1 MASLFQLPEELLLSP
16 LFERFPCRERQIR
29 SLATLL
35 HPAAAPCRNLI
46 VYGTEATGKSAIVE
60 SLLQN
65 LSKPLDEEP
74 GAEPK
79 TSLSFAIVNSIQCIT
94 GRHLF
99 ERTIAAVVDAIQWKA
114 PPKKCET
121 LAQLMV
127 ELCKMLKYTQRPDG
141 WRLVFV
147 FDAIDRQRDAPATLL
162 PALARLSEVIPCLT
176 CVFIVTAPPPSSL
189 RISFVPHIQFPN
201 YTKQEFIKIISA
213 SPPPPTPT
221 TTQDDT
227 SFLWTRFV
235 GAVCDA
241 LTTSASRTLPSCRHS
256 CDALWPRFTAPIL
269 ARTHGPREFSKLLIA
284 SRVHFQD
291 ESLLNPSIVSIKLGN
306 SSSTVSV
313 TTTTTK
319 TNGHTPVG
327 TPSKHATASAQ
338 SAAALMSTATADLTT
353 LLPTT
358 TRLLLLAA
366 YLASHNAPRHDLT
379 LFSTYHHG
387 RRKRR
392 GGGFVAPKRGRPSK
406 YKKISRKLLG
416 AHAFVLE
423 RMLAIFAAVRSEWA
437 EADVRGGFGTVGGGS
452 VVDGDVGMAISTL
465 ASLRLLMK
473 VGTGGDPMDRGG
485 KWRINVGWDIIR
497 GVGRSVGIEV
507 EEWLID

>member
-16 LFERFPCRERQIR
+16 LYDRFPCREHQIR

-35 HPAAAPCRNLI
+35 HPAAAPCRNLV
-46 VYGTEATGKSAIVE
+46 VYGTEATGKSSVVE
-60 SLLQN
+60 SLLQT
-65 LSKPLDEEP
+65 LSKPSDEQ
-74 GAEPK
+74 PK
-79 TSLSFAIVNSIQCIT
+79 TETFLNFAVVNSIQCIT

-99 ERTIAAVVDAIQWKA
+99 ERTVAAVVDAIKWDA
-114 PPKKCET
+114 PPRKCET

-127 ELCKMLKYTQRPDG
+127 ELCKMLKYTQRPQG
-141 WRLVFV
+141 WRLVLV
-147 FDAIDRQRDAPATLL
+147 FDAIDRQRDAPPTLL
-162 PALARLSEVIPCLT
+162 QALARLPEVIPCLT
-176 CVFIVTAPPPSSL
+176 CVFIVTAPPPAFL
-189 RISFVPHIQFPN
+189 RTSFAPQIQFPN
-201 YTKQEFIKIISA
+201 YTKQEFVKILSVN
-213 SPPPPTPT
+213 PPAPTPT

-227 SFLWTRFV
+227 NFLWTRFC

-256 CDALWPRFTAPIL
+256 CEALWPRFTAPIL

-284 SRVHFQD
+284 SRMHFQD
-291 ESLLNPSIVSIKLGN
+291 ESLLNPSIVSVKLGAV
-306 SSSTVSV
+306 SSAPAV
-313 TTTTTK
+313 
-319 TNGHTPVG
+319 NGPGPGLGPAPVG
-327 TPSKHATASAQ
+327 TPSKHAQ
-338 SAAALMSTATADLTT
+338 QQVMSTATADLTT

-366 YLASHNAPRHDLT
+366 YLASHNAAKHDLV

-406 YKKISRKLLG
+406 HKKISRKLLG

-423 RMLAIFAAVRSEWA
+423 RMLAIFAAMRSEWA
-437 EADVRGGFGTVGGGS
+437 ADSGFATGS

-473 VGTGGDPMDRGG
+473 VGTAGDPTDRGG
-485 KWRINVGWDIIR
+485 KWRINVGWDVIR
-497 GVGRSVGIEV
+497 GVGRSLGIEV
-507 EEWLID
+507 EEWLVD

>member
-1 MASLFQLPEELLLSP
+1 MASFFQLPEELLLSS

-35 HPAAAPCRNLI
+35 HPAAAPCRNLVI
-46 VYGTEATGKSAIVE
+46 YGTEATGKSVIVD
-60 SLLQN
+60 SLLET
-65 LSKPLDEEP
+65 LSEAPNEKPGSE
-74 GAEPK
+74 
-79 TSLSFAIVNSIQCIT
+79 TSLNFAIINSIQCIT

-99 ERTIAAVVDAIQWKA
+99 ERTISAVVEAIQWETT
-114 PPKKCET
+114 PKKCET

-127 ELCKMLKYTQRPDG
+127 ELCKMLKYTQRPEG
-141 WRLVFV
+141 WRLVLV

-176 CVFIVTAPPPSSL
+176 CVFIVTAPPPSFL
-189 RISFVPHIQFPN
+189 RTSFVPHIQFPN
-201 YTKQEFIKIISA
+201 YTKQEYIRIISA
-213 SPPPPTPT
+213 SPPSPTPT

-227 SFLWTRFV
+227 NFLWTRFV

-241 LTTSASRTLPSCRHS
+241 LTTSASNTLPSCRNS
-256 CDALWPRFTAPIL
+256 CEALWPRFTAPIL

-291 ESLLNPSIVSIKLGN
+291 ESLLNPSIVYIKPG
-306 SSSTVSV
+306 
-313 TTTTTK
+313 TTASK
-319 TNGHTPVG
+319 ATPAADGYGLPG
-327 TPSKHATASAQ
+327 TPSKHATAQ
-338 SAAALMSTATADLTT
+338 PALSTATAELTT

-392 GGGFVAPKRGRPSK
+392 GGGFVVPKRGRPSK
-406 YKKISRKLLG
+406 HKKISRKLLG

-437 EADVRGGFGTVGGGS
+437 ADGGLTTGS

>member
-1 MASLFQLPEELLLSP
+1 MTSLFQLPEELLLAP
-16 LFERFPCRERQIR
+16 LFERFPCREQQIR

-35 HPAAAPCRNLI
+35 HPDAAPCRNLV

-60 SLLQN
+60 SLLR
-65 LSKPLDEEP
+65 
-74 GAEPK
+74 
-79 TSLSFAIVNSIQCIT
+79 SLSEPSAESQDGSSLRFAMVNSIQCIT

-99 ERTIAAVVDAIQWKA
+99 ERTVAAVVEALQWET

-121 LAQLMV
+121 LAQLTV
-127 ELCKMLKYTQRPDG
+127 ELCKMLKYTERPEG
-141 WRLVFV
+141 WRLALV
-147 FDAIDRQRDAPATLL
+147 FDSIDRQRDAPPSLL
-162 PALARLSEVIPCLT
+162 PALARLSELIPCLT
-176 CVFIVTAPPPSSL
+176 CVFIVTSPPPVFLRSS
-189 RISFVPHIQFPN
+189 FAPHVQFPN
-201 YTKQEFIKIISA
+201 YTKQEFVKILSA

-227 SFLWTRFV
+227 NFIWTRFC

-241 LTTSASRTLPSCRHS
+241 LTNSAARTLPSCRHS
-256 CDALWPRFTAPIL
+256 CEALWPRFVAPIL

-291 ESLLNPSIVSIKLGN
+291 ESLLNPSIVAVKPGAEPAAP
-306 SSSTVSV
+306 
-313 TTTTTK
+313 
-319 TNGHTPVG
+319 NGTAPPG
-327 TPSKHATASAQ
+327 TPSKR
-338 SAAALMSTATADLTT
+338 AAASQQAGVSATTDLTT
-353 LLPTT
+353 MLPTT
-358 TRLLLLAA
+358 ARLLLLAA
-366 YLASHNAPRHDLT
+366 YLASHNAARHDLT

-387 RRKRR
+387 RKKRR
-392 GGGFVAPKRGRPSK
+392 GGGYVAPKRGRPSK
-406 YKKISRKLLG
+406 HRKISRKLLG

-423 RMLAIFAAVRSEWA
+423 RMLAIFASVRAEWSRDA
-437 EADVRGGFGTVGGGS
+437 IAGGS

-473 VGTGGDPMDRGG
+473 VGTAGDPTDRGG

-497 GVGRSVGIEV
+497 AVGRSLGIEI

>member
-1 MASLFQLPEELLLSP
+1 MTSLFQLPEELLLSS

-60 SLLQN
+60 SLLQK
-65 LSKPLDEEP
+65 LSKPPDEEP
-74 GAEPK
+74 ESEPK

-99 ERTIAAVVDAIQWKA
+99 ERTIAAVVEAIHWES

-127 ELCKMLKYTQRPDG
+127 EMCKMLKYTQRPDG
-141 WRLVFV
+141 WRLVLV
-147 FDAIDRQRDAPATLL
+147 FDAIDQQRDAPASLL

-176 CVFIVTAPPPSSL
+176 CVFIVTAPSPSSL
-189 RISFVPHIQFPN
+189 RTSFVPHIQFPN

-213 SPPPPTPT
+213 SPPSPTPT

-227 SFLWTRFV
+227 DFLWTRFV

-256 CDALWPRFTAPIL
+256 CDALWARFTAPIL

-306 SSSTVSV
+306 PSSTTAAP
-313 TTTTTK
+313 TTRL
-319 TNGHTPVG
+319 NGHTPAG
-327 TPSKHATASAQ
+327 TPSKHGTPSSKHGTTAHT
-338 SAAALMSTATADLTT
+338 ALSTATADLTT

-406 YKKISRKLLG
+406 HKKISRKLLG

-437 EADVRGGFGTVGGGS
+437 AADVGGFGTVGGS

-473 VGTGGDPMDRGG
+473 VGTAGDPMDRGG

>member
-16 LFERFPCRERQIR
+16 LYERFPCREYQIR

-35 HPAAAPCRNLI
+35 HPTAAPCRNLV
-46 VYGTEATGKSAIVE
+46 VYGTEATGKSAVVE
-60 SLLQN
+60 ALLQT
-65 LSKPLDEEP
+65 LSKASDKEP
-74 GAEPK
+74 EPEP
-79 TSLSFAIVNSIQCIT
+79 SLKFAVINSVQCIT

-99 ERTIAAVVDAIQWKA
+99 ERTVASVVDAIQWEA

-127 ELCKMLKYTQRPDG
+127 ELCKMLKYTQRPEG
-141 WRLVFV
+141 WRLVLV
-147 FDAIDRQRDAPATLL
+147 FDAVDRQRDAPPTLL
-162 PALARLSEVIPCLT
+162 TALARLSEVIPCLT
-176 CVFIVTAPPPSSL
+176 CVFIVTAPPPGFL
-189 RISFVPHIQFPN
+189 RTSFAQHIQFSN
-201 YTKQEFIKIISA
+201 YTKQEFVKILSA
-213 SPPPPTPT
+213 TPPPPTPT

-227 SFLWTRFV
+227 NFLWSRFC

-256 CDALWPRFTAPIL
+256 CEALWPRFTAPIL

-291 ESLLNPSIVSIKLGN
+291 ESLLNPSIVFVKPGAASL
-306 SSSTVSV
+306 V
-313 TTTTTK
+313 TAV
-319 TNGHTPVG
+319 NGHGPGPAG
-327 TPSKHATASAQ
+327 TPSKHATAQQA
-338 SAAALMSTATADLTT
+338 MSTATADLTT

-366 YLASHNAPRHDLT
+366 YLASHNAAKHDLV

-406 YKKISRKLLG
+406 HKKISRKLLG

-423 RMLAIFAAVRSEWA
+423 RMLAIFAALRCEWA
-437 EADVRGGFGTVGGGS
+437 ADDGLAVGS

-473 VGTGGDPMDRGG
+473 VGMAGDPMDRGG
-485 KWRINVGWDIIR
+485 KWRINVGWDVIR
-497 GVGRSVGIEV
+497 GVGRSLGIEV
-507 EEWLID
+507 EEWLVD

>member
-1 MASLFQLPEELLLSP
+1 MASLFQLPEDLLLSP
-16 LFERFPCRERQIR
+16 LYDRFPCRENQIR
-29 SLATLL
+29 SLAILL
-35 HPAAAPCRNLI
+35 HPAAAPCRNI
-46 VYGTEATGKSAIVE
+46 VVYGTEATGKSAVVE
-60 SLLQN
+60 SLLQT
-65 LSKPLDEEP
+65 LSKPSDEQQ
-74 GAEPK
+74 ATA
-79 TSLSFAIVNSIQCIT
+79 TSLNFAIVNSIQCIT

-99 ERTIAAVVDAIQWKA
+99 ERTVAAVVDAIKWDA
-114 PPKKCET
+114 PPRKCET

-127 ELCKMLKYTQRPDG
+127 ELCKMLKYTQRPQG
-141 WRLVFV
+141 WRLTLV
-147 FDAIDRQRDAPATLL
+147 FDAIDRQRDAPPTLL

-176 CVFIVTAPPPSSL
+176 CVFIVTAPPPAFL
-189 RISFVPHIQFPN
+189 RTSFAPQIQFPN
-201 YTKQEFIKIISA
+201 YTKQEFVKILSA
-213 SPPPPTPT
+213 NPPPPTPT

-227 SFLWTRFV
+227 NFLWTRFC

-256 CDALWPRFTAPIL
+256 CEALWPRFTAPIL

-284 SRVHFQD
+284 SRMHFQD
-291 ESLLNPSIVSIKLGN
+291 ESLLNPSIVSVK
-306 SSSTVSV
+306 SSAASSAPAVNRSGPPS
-313 TTTTTK
+313 
-319 TNGHTPVG
+319 NPVG
-327 TPSKHATASAQ
+327 TPSKHAAAQ
-338 SAAALMSTATADLTT
+338 QQVISTDAADLTT

-366 YLASHNAPRHDLT
+366 YLASHNAAKHDLV

-406 YKKISRKLLG
+406 HKKISRKLLG

-423 RMLAIFAAVRSEWA
+423 RMLAIFAAMRSEWA
-437 EADVRGGFGTVGGGS
+437 ADGGFATGS

-473 VGTGGDPMDRGG
+473 VGTAGDPMDRGG

-497 GVGRSVGIEV
+497 GVGRSLGIEV
-507 EEWLID
+507 EEWLVD